1 MHKNTV
7 FQLYQFYNTS
17 QLAPRSLEAL
27 ATHCLI
33 IWMQGSHHHREKGL
47 RDLLKFSLH
56 PPLLNPL

>member
-7 FQLYQFYNTS
+7 FQLDQFYNTA

-33 IWMQGSHHHREKGL
+33 IWMQGSHHHRAPKKKKKPIGL
-47 RDLLKFSLH
+47 T
-56 PPLLNPL
+56 